1 MTVILNSIFF
11 YRHKNDIAFRK
22 VDRVDL
28 PDLMELKNESWFG
41 TVQTACLNLTDQ
53 EKWFE
58 KMSGDKSCLY
68 FIAIDVKKGDAIGL
82 FAITGIDPI
91 NQSCDFSHS
100 IYSSYRGKGLGKMSL
115 RAGIDM
121 TFEVFN
127 MRRIETWILDN
138 NKAEAKSVQKIGF
151 VEEGCKRQAVYKC
164 GEYLDCRLYGLLR
177 SEWDTSAE
185 VAKFRAHTY
194 QNYALNTPVETV
206 GVCNL
211 SYRPKNF
218 NDGQIKPRS

>member
-1 MTVILNSIFF
+1 MSVF

-22 VDRVDL
+22 VGQADL
-28 PDLMELKNESWFG
+28 SDLLELKNESWFG
-41 TVQTACLNLTDQ
+41 TVQTACLNLADQ

-58 KMSGDKSCLY
+58 KMSGDRSCMY
-68 FIAIDVKKGDAIGL
+68 FIAIDVKKADAIGV
-82 FAITGIDPI
+82 FALTGIDYI

-100 IYSSYRGKGLGKMSL
+100 IYSSFRGKGLGKMSL

-121 TFEVFN
+121 AFEMFN

-138 NKAEAKSVQKIGF
+138 NKAEAKSVRNIGF

-177 SEWDTSAE
+177 NDWDKSPE
-185 VAKFRAHTY
+185 VKAFRSHTY

-218 NDGQIKPRS
+218 EAGKTV